1 MTQPWAPVATAG
13 DSDEEYR
20 FPVSYPQLRLW
31 FENRLAPGDP
41 AYHMPIALRLR
52 GDLNVPALDR
62 ALQRIVDRHEVL
74 RTGFAAED
82 GEPVQVVRARLA
94 TVLTVADLSAVADP
108 QRRLREMA
116 GGVIRHPFDLTR
128 APLLRAVLARLG
140 PTEHVLI
147 VAVHH
152 VACDGW
158 SIGVMAAELSELYRA
173 TVAGREPRLPEL
185 PVQYGDF
192 AVWQRQY
199 LSGPTLEAVLAHW
212 VRVLEGA
219 PGALDL
225 PTDHPR
231 VLVAT
236 NRGARL
242 RRTLGPDLAESVERL
257 APARGVS
264 LFMVLLAGYAAV
276 LSRLAGV
283 PDVVIG
289 TPTAGRPR
297 PEVQG
302 LIGCF
307 IDMLP
312 VRVDTSGDPTAAEL
326 LDRART
332 MSLAALAHQALPF
345 ERLVEHLR
353 PDRDLPRTP
362 VFQVMLS
369 LQDTPAPV
377 IDLPGVS
384 VEPVQLPRTAARYE
398 LTLDVERAGD
408 DLVLDLEYNRDLFT
422 DATAEGIL
430 DRVVAALEW
439 LSGPG
444 ETPLSAALADPPGGP
459 LADPPG
465 GQPGDVLRIRGY
477 RVDPADLVTVIARH
491 PAVEECAVVVRDGT
505 PTGYVVPR
513 RQPPVDPRRLAE
525 RLRADLP
532 SYLVPATIVPV
543 ERLPR
548 AADGTVDRAALPQPA
563 AEPSRPSSAQ
573 PRDEREATVLDCF
586 RRVLGRPSLG
596 MTDGF
601 FDNGGSSRM
610 ALRLVAEI
618 ERDLGCQ
625 VRLRALF
632 QAPTPRGVAA
642 ALSEDPPDGT
652 DRPDGAAGGPAG
664 AAAGPVQD
672 SRLPADI
679 EPAPAHPQAWHPGR
693 VLLTGATGFL
703 GQILL
708 QRLLQ
713 VPGTV
718 VTCLVRA
725 GDDDTAAARLRQA
738 AARYGYQP
746 VFDSRVRAVAGDL
759 TAPNL
764 GLDTAGYAALAREVA
779 AVYHCGAEV
788 SFAAPYEALRATNV
802 TGTVEVIRFAAT
814 ATGKALHYVSTLG
827 QEAAGPALREQ
838 LYPAEAT
845 EATSSGYATS
855 KRVAEALVAEAGG
868 RGLPVTILRPGLVT
882 ADRSSGAMGQHDQLA
897 LGLEAALRLRILPD
911 LPDLPI
917 HIMPADEVA
926 DAILHLGQCP
936 DAAGRVVH
944 LYNPRLARLGD
955 VATLLAQ
962 LGHACRPVPPAR
974 WADTVAASDAP
985 ADYRLL
991 VRLFAEAP
999 QRAARGPQLAR
1010 TAVASQLYR
1019 EARGPQLARTAVA
1032 SQLHRGASTVET
1044 RAAAALLGHPLVFS
1058 ELTAAYLQRAI
1069 GYLLTRTGSGGPS

>member
-1 MTQPWAPVATAG
+1 
-13 DSDEEYR
+13 
-20 FPVSYPQLRLW
+20 
-31 FENRLAPGDP
+31 
-41 AYHMPIALRLR
+41 
-52 GDLNVPALDR
+52 
-62 ALQRIVDRHEVL
+62 
-74 RTGFAAED
+74 
-82 GEPVQVVRARLA
+82 
-94 TVLTVADLSAVADP
+94 
-108 QRRLREMA
+108 
-116 GGVIRHPFDLTR
+116 
-128 APLLRAVLARLG
+128 
-140 PTEHVLI
+140 
-147 VAVHH
+147 
-152 VACDGW
+152 
-158 SIGVMAAELSELYRA
+158 
-173 TVAGREPRLPEL
+173 
-185 PVQYGDF
+185 
-192 AVWQRQY
+192 
-199 LSGPTLEAVLAHW
+199 
-212 VRVLEGA
+212 
-219 PGALDL
+219 
-225 PTDHPR
+225 
-231 VLVAT
+231 
-236 NRGARL
+236 
-242 RRTLGPDLAESVERL
+242 
-257 APARGVS
+257 
-264 LFMVLLAGYAAV
+264 MV
-276 LSRLAGV
+276 
-283 PDVVIG
+283 
-289 TPTAGRPR
+289 
-297 PEVQG
+297 
-302 LIGCF
+302 
-307 IDMLP
+307 
-312 VRVDTSGDPTAAEL
+312 
-326 LDRART
+326 
-332 MSLAALAHQALPF
+332 
-345 ERLVEHLR
+345 
-353 PDRDLPRTP
+353 
-362 VFQVMLS
+362 
-369 LQDTPAPV
+369 
-377 IDLPGVS
+377 
-384 VEPVQLPRTAARYE
+384 VEP
-398 LTLDVERAGD
+398 G
-408 DLVLDLEYNRDLFT
+408 
-422 DATAEGIL
+422 
-430 DRVVAALEW
+430 
-439 LSGPG
+439 
-444 ETPLSAALADPPGGP
+444 
-459 LADPPG
+459 
-465 GQPGDVLRIRGY
+465 
-477 RVDPADLVTVIARH
+477 VDPADLVTVIARH

-897 LGLEAALRLRILPD
+897 LGLEAATRP
-911 LPDLPI
+911 PCWPSSAT
-917 HIMPADEVA
+917 P
-926 DAILHLGQCP
+926 
-936 DAAGRVVH
+936 AGRCRRPDGPTRSPH
-944 LYNPRLARLGD
+944 PTRRPTTACWSACSPRRPS
-955 VATLLAQ
+955 AQ
-962 LGHACRPVPPAR
+962 REDRSL
-974 WADTVAASDAP
+974 
-985 ADYRLL
+985 
-991 VRLFAEAP
+991 
-999 QRAARGPQLAR
+999 RGPQSQ
-1010 TAVASQLYR
+1010 ASYTSKR
-1019 EARGPQLARTAVA
+1019 EDRSLRGPQSQASSTA
-1032 SQLHRGASTVET
+1032 
-1044 RAAAALLGHPLVFS
+1044 GHPPS
-1058 ELTAAYLQRAI
+1058 RP
-1069 GYLLTRTGSGGPS
+1069 GPPPRCSGTRSSSAS